1 MKRRFAL
8 PAAGAIIALVGWS
21 GCGSRP
27 APAAVFAEAEGL
39 RLRYDKAAS
48 QQAIVKYRQAQEEFE
63 RRGDMGSAARASQR
77 VGTTYWQL
85 GSVHDS
91 LLAYQ
96 RALALVRDAADPILE
111 SEVRSDAGVAQAF
124 AAESARG
131 LAEAEQYCQA
141 GLALA
146 RESRAEATTA
156 KALNCLGE
164 VAYFNRR
171 LDQALGF
178 FRDAGQ
184 LWDKIGDPQ
193 GQAQTLLYQG
203 YVYSELS
210 RFDEASIC
218 LDRAHSLWTSVRD
231 KREQAITLVAEARL
245 HQRRG
250 EYQEALN
257 GFLKALAQIEPMG
270 DAIWEASSV
279 TGVATVYSQMG
290 EESRALKYWERAF
303 SLFETT
309 GLKSA
314 SIDILISLGS
324 AFLA

>member
-1 MKRRFAL
+1 
-8 PAAGAIIALVGWS
+8 
-21 GCGSRP
+21 
-27 APAAVFAEAEGL
+27 
-39 RLRYDKAAS
+39 
-48 QQAIVKYRQAQEEFE
+48 
-63 RRGDMGSAARASQR
+63 MGSAARASQR

-111 SEVRSDAGVAQAF
+111 SDVRSDAGVAQAF
-124 AAESARG
+124 AAENARG

-146 RESRAEATTA
+146 RESRAEPSTA

-184 LWDKIGDPQ
+184 LWDKIGDPH

-210 RFDEASIC
+210 RFDEASI
-218 LDRAHSLWTSVRD
+218 
-231 KREQAITLVAEARL
+231 
-245 HQRRG
+245 
-250 EYQEALN
+250 
-257 GFLKALAQIEPMG
+257 
-270 DAIWEASSV
+270 
-279 TGVATVYSQMG
+279 
-290 EESRALKYWERAF
+290 
-303 SLFETT
+303 
-309 GLKSA
+309 SA
-314 SIDILISLGS
+314 STGRTRCGPQS
-324 AFLA
+324 ATNENRRSH